1 MYEIETEWVVSYE
14 MYSMRCRQSGMLGMR
29 CIRCRQSGMLG
40 MRCRQSGMLGMK
52 STV

>member
-1 MYEIETEWVVSYE
+1 MKTEWVVRYE
-14 MYSMRCRQSGMLGMR
+14 MYEIQTELDVRYEILY
-29 CIRCRQSGMLG
+29 